1 MFTSLWRRLRSRPP
15 VRRKGTCLGG
25 GRHLSFRP
33 RLESLEDR
41 VLPAVG
47 TGGAVT
53 TGAVPG
59 VVSGLQQSAIMPPA
73 GTRPIQVTVAGNS
86 LPTVIDLGPVFAAM
100 GGIRQGG
107 DLKIAIV
114 GNTNPGLVTASLSEA
129 ALTLTYAPRTSG
141 TATITVGATDPDGVS
156 VQQTL
161 QVTVGP
167 LGALRTASPQL
178 PGPSGR

>member
-1 MFTSLWRRLRSRPP
+1 QPRRRAMLPLPCLANVGIRLPPGGLRAERKSLFRSALSPGGAARERRTCAMFTSLWRRLRSRPP
-15 VRRKGTCLGG
+15 VRRKGTGLGG

-41 VLPAVG
+41 VLPALG

-59 VVSGLQQSAIMPPA
+59 VVSGLQQSAIEPPA

-100 GGIRQGG
+100 GGIRHG
-107 DLKIAIV
+107 
-114 GNTNPGLVTASLSEA
+114 
-129 ALTLTYAPRTSG
+129 
-141 TATITVGATDPDGVS
+141 
-156 VQQTL
+156 
-161 QVTVGP
+161 
-167 LGALRTASPQL
+167 
-178 PGPSGR
+178 